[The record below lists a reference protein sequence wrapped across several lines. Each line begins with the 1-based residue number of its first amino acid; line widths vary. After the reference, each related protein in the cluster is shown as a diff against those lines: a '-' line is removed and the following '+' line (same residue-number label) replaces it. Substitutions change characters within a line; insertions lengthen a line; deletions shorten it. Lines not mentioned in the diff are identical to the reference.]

1 MGYAAIALA
10 TLGLGLGLTSR
21 VWALFPVVMVLFLA
35 TITLAIQQA
44 LGLME
49 ATLYTVLAQLIIQA
63 CYFVGLV
70 VRVTFGPPRQPA
82 VKLARKPSVQAFGNL
97 RAHRL
102 GRRAT

>member
-21 VWALFPVVMVLFLA
+21 VWALFPVVLMLFLA
-35 TITLAIQQA
+35 TVTLAMQQA

-82 VKLARKPSVQAFGNL
+82 VKLASKSPARTFGDL